1 MQLARTLR
9 GMAARGWGWTV
20 ATATGVA
27 AGAGAAQLGLGYG
40 LNIIAWQPDSGA
52 TGDGA
57 WVASLA
63 WATWIAATSAVLGA
77 ICADRLSVPPTVR
90 SRVDGRS
97 YPGRMADGLW
107 RVALALASAVGALVT
122 VPLVA
127 VPARHAVRADTFT
140 PQTTAA
146 GYAVVGV
153 LLGLVIAIGALAS
166 RAVAANVIATA
177 SWLWLLALVAVVDGV
192 AAGQGLATAQL
203 GVWQFSAE
211 GPWFRNVYLPGA
223 LLTFGA
229 ALLIGALAPLP
240 AARRGDNPVGVAI
253 SGAIGPLLVA
263 AAYFLAAPGLGT
275 VAPREVSAY
284 WVAPYAV
291 IAGLAGSVAIAALAP
306 RLEAR
311 RAGGTAPTSPA
322 APPHHPADET
332 DLAEEGYAPQPARDA
347 GSPERDEPAPARGQ
361 ASVKPPAWPPET
373 AAPGTAT
380 ATRSKPGSGPGRKDS

>member
-1 MQLARTLR
+1 MRLARTLR
-9 GMAARGWGWTV
+9 GMAARGWGGTI

-63 WATWIAATSAVLGA
+63 WATWISATSAVVGA

-90 SRVDGRS
+90 FRGDSRS
-97 YPGRMADGLW
+97 YPARMTTGLW
-107 RVALALASAVGALVT
+107 RLALALAAAVGALVT

-127 VPARHAVRADTFT
+127 VPARAAVRADTFT

-153 LLGLVIAIGALAS
+153 LLGLVIAVGALAS

-192 AAGQGLATAQL
+192 AAGRGLATAQL

-311 RAGGTAPTSPA
+311 RAASAAPTSPA
-322 APPHHPADET
+322 APPHRPADAT
-332 DLAEEGYAPQPARDA
+332 DLAEEGYASERARGA
-347 GSPERDEPAPARGQ
+347 ERPEPDEPAPARGQ
-361 ASVKPPAWPPET
+361 ASVKPPWPPET
-373 AAPGTAT
+373 APGTAT
-380 ATRSKPGSGPGRKDS
+380 TTKSKPGSGSGRKDG